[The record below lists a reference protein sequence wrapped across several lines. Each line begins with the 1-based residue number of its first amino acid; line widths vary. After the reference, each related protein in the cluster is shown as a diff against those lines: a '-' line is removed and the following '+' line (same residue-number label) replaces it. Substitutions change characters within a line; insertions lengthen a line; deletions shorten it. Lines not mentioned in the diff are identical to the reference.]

1 MDEDIVQVMYFKDHW
16 SYQKCVDTFK
26 AMMDDGRR
34 QFLCG
39 FPYQLSIQEGL
50 LDAEAVADEMSESDF
65 SEVKWS
71 MEMEGIKDVICC

>member
-1 MDEDIVQVMYFKDHW
+1 
-16 SYQKCVDTFK
+16 
-26 AMMDDGRR
+26 MMDDKRK

-71 MEMEGIKDVICC
+71 INISVLLKLIEPICLIGVLQCSANRGTLSA

>member
-1 MDEDIVQVMYFKDHW
+1 
-16 SYQKCVDTFK
+16 
-26 AMMDDGRR
+26 MMDDKRK

-71 MEMEGIKDVICC
+71 MSNSVLLKLIEPTYLVGVLR